1 MNNREKIIWLPEEIN
16 FLRENYNKKTNKEL
30 AGFLKK
36 TEKNVGR
43 TLKRLGLYKDSFSI
57 KEIKTRRNK
66 EVGRDLNFEF
76 VSNVAKNYSSRGE
89 FYQFDSVAYTKAI
102 KNGWLDIICSHMV
115 VKHISIP
122 QLLLKDILEHMFDE
136 TCSYNDKKTIKPF
149 ELDCYFPKYK
159 IAWEYDGKYFH
170 NNRESDRIKDE
181 LCNKK
186 GIFLFRINED
196 SPNYRKYVVNIKNQ
210 LIKQLDEIKTVTGV
224 KIDKD
229 KILTYKPKVLAP
241 NQLTEAEKKLIS
253 GKKLKEIKKENIII
267 FKKIKKYSL
276 CNDESLKIIN
286 DTRRRIIFNDFE
298 EYLEHLRKS
307 NYKSFS
313 ELCDFEHPYRL
324 MKKFGKDI
332 NLIKE
337 IFKK

>member
-1 MNNREKIIWLPEEIN
+1 
-16 FLRENYNKKTNKEL
+16 
-30 AGFLKK
+30 
-36 TEKNVGR
+36 
-43 TLKRLGLYKDSFSI
+43 
-57 KEIKTRRNK
+57 
-66 EVGRDLNFEF
+66 
-76 VSNVAKNYSSRGE
+76 
-89 FYQFDSVAYTKAI
+89 
-102 KNGWLDIICSHMV
+102 
-115 VKHISIP
+115 
-122 QLLLKDILEHMFDE
+122 MFDE